1 MKTTV
6 LMFVFCS
13 SALAA
18 GFPDREYRFME
29 MKAKA
34 LLIGHDLSKAG
45 DRDEKFDPAKALQAC
60 DQIDKDRTAQF
71 NEMRSRRTQAKKADP
86 GWEESLKQQW
96 GWDKNLTLNEA
107 IKAQDK
113 KWQELSEVA
122 MPCKDPD
129 SLTLVNNVVSDF
141 NAADDVP
148 FSLCVRMVKALRNSG
163 VCGRPPL
170 GNGSPATVP

>member
-6 LMFVFCS
+6 FMFFFCS

-18 GFPDREYRFME
+18 GFPDREYRSME

-34 LLIGHDLSKAG
+34 LLIGNDLSKVG
-45 DRDEKFDPAKALQAC
+45 GRNEKYDPAKALQAC

-71 NEMRSRRTQAKKADP
+71 NEMKGRRSLAEKGNP
-86 GWEESLKQQW
+86 GWEENLKQQW
-96 GWDKNLTLNEA
+96 GWDKNLNLNEA

-113 KWQELSEVA
+113 DWQELSEVA

-141 NAADDVP
+141 NAADDGP

-170 GNGSPATVP
+170 GTTAP